1 MATHLSS
8 IGFHLASIEELAELT
23 RQVAG
28 EASEQLVSPHGVC
41 LRWTAECGAE
51 LWLQLDREGHL
62 AGIHP
67 HFNGQARFALTL
79 TEAEAATAVPGLEGT
94 LRGESANG
102 EAAGPLAFDV
112 PDLGGLVRRLRLPGP
127 VGLQV
132 AAFAHELDAVEPAG
146 EASED
151 GPPLELEARS
161 LSVDDR
167 RAPLSGAR
175 VNGRVLAFS
184 EKLNPVSGEP
194 FVWARLEVPG
204 GELDMVAEPD
214 QLPGPLDLDVRV
226 SGAFWL
232 SARIRMFHEE
242 PAPGVTIRIHRG

>member
-8 IGFHLASIEELAELT
+8 IGFHVTSIEDLAELT

-67 HFNGQARFALTL
+67 HFNGHSRFTVTL
-79 TEAEAATAVPGLEGT
+79 MEAEAVTGVPGLEGT
-94 LRGESANG
+94 LRGQAADGVG
-102 EAAGPLAFDV
+102 EVAFDV
-112 PDLGGLVRRLRLPGP
+112 PDLGGLIRRLRLPGH

-132 AAFAHELDAVEPAG
+132 AAFAHEVDAVEPGG
-146 EASED
+146 EAAPEGGALD
-151 GPPLELEARS
+151 LTAQS
-161 LSVDDR
+161 LAVDDR
-167 RAPLSGAR
+167 HGPLSGAR
-175 VNGRVLAFS
+175 VSARVLAFS
-184 EKLNPVSGEP
+184 EKMNPVSGEP

-214 QLPGPLDLDVRV
+214 QLPRPLDLDSRIR
-226 SGAFWL
+226 GTFWL
-232 SARIRMFHEE
+232 SARIRTFQEE
-242 PAPGVTIRIHRG
+242 PAPGVLIRIHRG